1 MLKVLLWFVSD
12 DKRFFRDAINVL
24 KAQHG
29 KIEIID
35 LIIGHTEII
44 KADCNR
50 ADIILVVGGKVFG
63 MGQIIKEVRR
73 FNLPAEKLLGDW
85 IACIP
90 GFTLEKYR
98 RLQSSRL
105 SIFSVN
111 CFGGFISHALGLQ
124 FQSPF
129 INMFLNAQDYLRF
142 LHNPQAYLGKNLVL
156 KEMKWNAPL
165 KFDYP
170 VVKLGDIELHMNH
183 YRDFD
188 EANKIWERR
197 KARIN
202 WDNLLVTMHTED
214 EKSLQEFDALPY
226 GKKICFV
233 PFKSDLNS
241 AWYINP
247 ELRKDLS
254 FWAIITRF
262 AQGSPF
268 YYEPFDMLLYGK
280 KTPLIDM

>member
-12 DKRFFRDAINVL
+12 DKKFFRDAITVL

-44 KADCNR
+44 KADCSR

-73 FNLPAEKLLGDW
+73 FNLPAEKFLGDW
-85 IACIP
+85 IICIP

-98 RLQSSRL
+98 QLQQSRL
-105 SIFSVN
+105 SILSRN
-111 CFGGFISHALGLQ
+111 CFGGLISHTLGLPLY
-124 FQSPF
+124 SPF
-129 INMFLNAQDYLRF
+129 VNMFFKEDEYLRF
-142 LHNPQAYLGKNLVL
+142 LHSPQAYMKEQVTL

-188 EANKIWERR
+188 EANKIWKRR
-197 KARIN
+197 KDRIN
-202 WDNLLVTMHTED
+202 WENLFVTMYTER
-214 EKSLQEFDALPY
+214 EESLQEFDALPY
-226 GKKICFV
+226 EKKVCFV

-247 ELRKDLS
+247 ELRKDLP

-268 YYEPFDMLLYGK
+268 YYDPFDMLLYGK
-280 KTPLIDM
+280 KTQLIEM